1 MSDKKSGN
9 SSGNFNPIGLCIGM
23 GIGLCFGVAL
33 DNMGLGL
40 CLGMSIGVCFSVALG
55 RQPNKK
61 DEKAEEEKK

>member
-1 MSDKKSGN
+1 MSEQNKKDGQ
-9 SSGNFNPIGLCIGM
+9 SSGRFNPIGLCIGL

-55 RQPNKK
+55 HRKEDK
-61 DEKAEEEKK
+61 

>member
-1 MSDKKSGN
+1 MAEQKKQNSG
-9 SSGNFNPIGLCIGM
+9 GLNPMGLCIGM

-55 RQPNKK
+55 RRKEDK
-61 DEKAEEEKK
+61 